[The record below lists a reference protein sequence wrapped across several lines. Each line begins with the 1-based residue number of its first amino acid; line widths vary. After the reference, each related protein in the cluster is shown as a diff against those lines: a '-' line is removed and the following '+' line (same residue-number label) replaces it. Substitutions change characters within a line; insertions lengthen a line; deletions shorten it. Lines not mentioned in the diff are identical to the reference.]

1 MAKFTARHETTVRTA
16 TVEIGRRS
24 NAPAFKIS
32 TGAGTYILTEAEAE
46 DLADAIDEAI
56 ATFEADPLLWE
67 NGSQ

>member
-24 NAPAFKIS
+24 NAPAFKI
-32 TGAGTYILTEAEAE
+32 GFGGTAFILSETEVN
-46 DLADAIDEAI
+46 DLADALDEAI

-67 NGSQ
+67 GSS